1 MFDIGRRNLRVRRR
15 RSMSDLKSKIS
26 NFFNRM
32 FKKLKK
38 ELETFGG
45 GQVSAQTKQDLMK
58 PIYPVDVYSDDPWA
72 EPISAQQIKEVKSNE
87 EIKQEIRKEYM
98 GTEEPQKY
106 YEMPKEQ
113 LDTDLVQDSVK
124 QQVEARIIE
133 NVKTL
138 MEENHE
144 IEYAKDYKPSKQE
157 ERFEHQEE
165 VIGQLTIEEET
176 EQDKRKIIVPSGA
189 QFVDIISGTDP
200 IELFARQVKFIA
212 EEAEYYVT
220 NPQLILLYKIRQ
232 IIGQKKYTIWNV
244 FDEKLGTI
252 DMSLEQSDDYIV
264 TLEGREEFH
273 VQKKNIA
280 TQYLYEQGLHKQFL
294 MEIKG
299 LMEDSNI
306 DDRIFLLNEVRE
318 KDLLAEVT
326 NRRLEELEN
335 TKEVF
340 HVSVKQGAD
349 KVMVLAIGF
358 LEYMHF
364 GE

>member
-1 MFDIGRRNLRVRRR
+1 
-15 RSMSDLKSKIS
+15 MSDLKTKIS
-26 NFFNRM
+26 NFFSRM
-32 FKKLKK
+32 FKKLRK
-38 ELETFGG
+38 EQETFTG
-45 GQVSAQTKQDLMK
+45 GQVSAQTKEDLMK

-72 EPISAQQIKEVKSNE
+72 DPIPTQ
-87 EIKQEIRKEYM
+87 EIKQEIKEVKTDEEIREEIRKEYLN
-98 GTEEPQKY
+98 TEEPQKY

-113 LDTDLVQDSVK
+113 LDTDLVQNSVK

-138 MEENHE
+138 MEEKHE

-157 ERFEHQEE
+157 ERFEPREQE
-165 VIGQLTIEEET
+165 VIGELTIEEAET
-176 EQDKRKIIVPSGA
+176 EKRKIVVPTGV
-189 QFVDIISGTDP
+189 QFVDIISGTEA
-200 IELFARQVKFIA
+200 IELFARQVKFIH
-212 EEAEYYVT
+212 EETEYYVT
-220 NPQLILLYKIRQ
+220 NPNLILLYKIRQ
-232 IIGQKKYTIWNV
+232 MIGQKKYTIWNV

-264 TLEGREEFH
+264 SLEGKEEFH
-273 VQKKNIA
+273 VQKKNVA
-280 TQYLYEQGLHKQFL
+280 TQYLYERGLHKQFL

-326 NRRLEELEN
+326 NRKLEELEN
-335 TKEVF
+335 TQEVF

-358 LEYMHF
+358 IEYIHF
-364 GE
+364 GD

>member
-1 MFDIGRRNLRVRRR
+1 
-15 RSMSDLKSKIS
+15 MSDLKTKIS
-26 NFFNRM
+26 NFFSRM
-32 FKKLKK
+32 FKKLRK
-38 ELETFGG
+38 EQETFVGG
-45 GQVSAQTKQDLMK
+45 NVSAKAREDLMK
-58 PIYPVDVYSDDPWA
+58 PLYPVDIDSDDPWA
-72 EPISAQQIKEVKSNE
+72 DSVTEKQIDEVKSNE
-87 EIKQEIRKEYM
+87 EIKAEIRREYM
-98 GTEEPQKY
+98 QEEPQKF

-113 LDTDLVQDSVK
+113 LDTDLVQNSVK

-157 ERFEHQEE
+157 ERFEPKEPE
-165 VIGQLTIEEET
+165 VIGELTIEEPKE
-176 EQDKRKIIVPSGA
+176 EKRKVVVPSGA
-189 QFVDIISGTDP
+189 QFVDIISGTEA
-200 IELFARQVKFIA
+200 IELYVRQVKFIY
-212 EEAEYYVT
+212 EESEYYVT
-220 NPQLILLYKIRQ
+220 NPNLILLYKIRQ
-232 IIGQKKYTIWNV
+232 MIGQKKYTIFNV

-252 DMSLEQSDDYIV
+252 DMSLEQGDDYIV
-264 TLEGREEFH
+264 SLEGKEEFH
-273 VQKKNIA
+273 VQKKNVA

-326 NRRLEELEN
+326 NKKLEELEN
-335 TKEVF
+335 TQEVF

-358 LEYMHF
+358 IEYIQF
-364 GE
+364 GD

>member
-1 MFDIGRRNLRVRRR
+1 
-15 RSMSDLKSKIS
+15 MSDLKTKIS

-32 FKKLKK
+32 FKKIKK
-38 ELETFGG
+38 EQETFVG
-45 GQVSAQTKQDLMK
+45 GQVSAQTRQDLMK

-72 EPISAQQIKEVKSNE
+72 DPASAQEVKEVKSNE
-87 EIKQEIRKEYM
+87 EIKQEIRREYM
-98 GTEEPQKY
+98 GTEEPQKF
-106 YEMPKEQ
+106 YEMPKDQ
-113 LDTDLVQDSVK
+113 LDTDLVQNSVK

-157 ERFEHQEE
+157 ERFEPKEEE
-165 VIGQLTIEEET
+165 VIGQLTIEET
-176 EQDKRKIIVPSGA
+176 ENEQRKVVVPSGV
-189 QFVDIISGTDP
+189 QFVDIISGTEP
-200 IELFARQVKFIA
+200 IELFARQVKFIH
-212 EEAEYYVT
+212 EESEYYVT
-220 NPQLILLYKIRQ
+220 NPHLILLYKIRQ
-232 IIGQKKYTIWNV
+232 MIGQKKYTIWNV

-252 DMSLEQSDDYIV
+252 DMSLERSDDYII
-264 TLEGREEFH
+264 TLEGKEEFH
-273 VQKKNIA
+273 VQKKNVA

-326 NRRLEELEN
+326 NKKLEELEN

-358 LEYMHF
+358 IEYIHF